1 MLIGLAAK
9 NAVLIIEFAVELR
22 HKGKGLIESAIEA
35 GELRLRPI
43 VMTSLAFILGT
54 LPLMLASG
62 AGANSR
68 HSIGTGIVGG
78 MIGATTLAL
87 FYVPMFYVIFERLA
101 ERGKK
106 SPPPS
111 GEGEVTPT
119 AEPSPHA
126 QQHADKETKGGQSN
140 QEGQS

>member
-1 MLIGLAAK
+1 M
-9 NAVLIIEFAVELR
+9 ELR

-87 FYVPMFYVIFERLA
+87 FYVPMFYVILSAWPSAGKIAASEW
-101 ERGKK
+101 RGRGYAD
-106 SPPPS
+106 SRAI
-111 GEGEVTPT
+111 TPCAT
-119 AEPSPHA
+119 ACR
-126 QQHADKETKGGQSN
+126 
-140 QEGQS
+140 